1 MFAVNR
7 TLYETS
13 MLLQRATVDPNL
25 RAFDQTTGRGTD
37 KIRLNVKQAIR
48 VQYDNKC
55 AFCGVSQSEKGLSC
69 AHLASREGYFTEGY
83 HSKFDIHS
91 PRNYLLLCGSAHVM
105 MDLTPIN

>member
-1 MFAVNR
+1 MFAVDR
-7 TLYETS
+7 TFYETS

-55 AFCGVSQSEKGLSC
+55 AFCGVFRVRRDFRVLIWQAARGISLKVTIPSSTYIPHATTSFC
-69 AHLASREGYFTEGY
+69 AVLMA
-83 HSKFDIHS
+83 
-91 PRNYLLLCGSAHVM
+91 
-105 MDLTPIN
+105 

>member
-55 AFCGVSQSEKGLSC
+55 AFCGVFRVRRDFRVLIWQAARGISLHTFPTQLPPSVRFSW
-69 AHLASREGYFTEGY
+69 REG
-83 HSKFDIHS
+83 HMS
-91 PRNYLLLCGSAHVM
+91 
-105 MDLTPIN
+105 